1 MMKKEDQPYKTQG
14 VIENMTTDEIVEFL
28 KCADDPIYFIEKYV
42 KVQHPT
48 RGAIPLELYD
58 FQKPAIHNFVNYR
71 NNILLFGRQLGKTT
85 LAAAYI
91 LWFVTFNQDKTV
103 LMTSHTLGGAIEI
116 LDRIKFSYKELPYFL
131 KESIEINNRS
141 SILLRNKSRI
151 VCRASNPDSTR
162 GLSVSLLYCDEIAF
176 LRDQAAFLT
185 AISPTLATGGAFIVT
200 STPASN
206 EDEFAKLWYGANN
219 TIKPDGTESDV
230 GINGFKATFATWRD
244 HPDRDEE
251 WARHEREKLSDTK
264 FRIEHE
270 CEFIDDSSNTL
281 IDSRILQHM
290 RSVDPVLTTGQ
301 VKWFKVPSP
310 GNSYFVVLDP
320 SLGTS
325 NDWSAIQILEMPSL
339 EQVGEWSSNT
349 APPRT
354 QVKMLYDI
362 LNFIMDEIDPDGDP
376 EDVPIYWSFENNTIG
391 EAILQIIEDSGVEHF
406 PGTLV
411 SEKRTGNMSKRF
423 RRGLNTTPKNKII
436 ACSKFKS
443 LIESNRLV
451 PKSVGVIKQLK
462 NFASK
467 GVSFSARIG
476 NDDLV
481 MAFILAVRLIEMTKN
496 WEIYDPE
503 IISDSLDTSYNHE
516 PLPFIT

>member
-1 MMKKEDQPYKTQG
+1 MIKEEQPYKTG
-14 VIENMTTDEIVEFL
+14 TSAIENMTDDQIVEFL
-28 KCADDPIYFIEKYV
+28 KCAEDPMYFIETYV
-42 KVQHPT
+42 KILHPT
-48 RGAIPLELYD
+48 KGAVPMVLYD
-58 FQKPAIHNFVNYR
+58 YQKPAVENFIKYR
-71 NNILLFGRQLGKTT
+71 NNVLLFGRQLGKTT

-103 LMTSHTLGGAIEI
+103 LMTSHTLSGAIEI
-116 LDRIKFSYKELPYFL
+116 LDRIKFSYKELPYFM
-131 KESIEINNRS
+131 KEGIEINNRS
-141 SILLRNKSRI
+141 SMLFRNKSRI

-162 GLSVSLLYCDEIAF
+162 GLSVSLLYCDELEF
-176 LRDQAAFLT
+176 LRDQSAFLT
-185 AISPTLATGGAFIVT
+185 AISPTLSTGGAFIVT
-200 STPASN
+200 STPKSN
-206 EDEFAKLWYGANN
+206 DSEFAKIWYGANN
-219 TIKPDGTESDV
+219 TILPDGTESEV
-230 GINGFKATFATWRD
+230 GVNGFKATFATWRD
-244 HPDRDEE
+244 HPDRTEE
-251 WARHEREKLSDTK
+251 WARQEREKLTDVK
-264 FRIEHE
+264 FRVEHE
-270 CEFIDDSSNTL
+270 CEFIDDSANTL
-281 IDSRILQHM
+281 IDSRLLSHM
-290 RSVDPVLTTGQ
+290 RPVDPILNAGQ
-301 VKWFKVPSP
+301 VKWFKLPSP

-325 NDWSAIQILEMPSL
+325 NDWSAIQVIEMPSL

-376 EDVPIYWSFENNTIG
+376 DEVPIYWSFENNSIG
-391 EAILQIIEDSGVEHF
+391 EAILQIIEDSGIEYF

-411 SEKRTGNMSKRF
+411 SEKRTGNMNKRF
-423 RRGLNTTPKNKII
+423 RKGLNTTPKNKIL

-443 LIESNRLV
+443 LVESNRLI

-462 NFASK
+462 NFVSK

-481 MAFILAVRLIEMTKN
+481 MSMILAVRMIEMTRN
-496 WEIYDPE
+496 WDIYDPDV
-503 IISDSLDTSYNHE
+503 ISDSLETSTYRE